1 MPLEVTNLVRPGLG
15 PISFSAEAGMCF
27 AVRGPSGAGKS
38 LLMRAIADLDPAEGS
53 VSLDG
58 RDRNMMAA
66 PDWRRQVAYVPAEA
80 GWWGTTVSDHFLTE
94 TDETAGLITAVGLE
108 PDALDWPVER
118 LSSGES
124 QRLALV
130 RALIRSPTFLLLDE
144 PTSALDDD
152 ATIRVEKLL
161 QQKMRSG
168 LGLVLVTHSSE
179 QEQRLAKSTLTLE
192 DGKMAS

>member
-1 MPLEVTNLVRPGLG
+1 
-15 PISFSAEAGMCF
+15 
-27 AVRGPSGAGKS
+27 
-38 LLMRAIADLDPAEGS
+38 MRAIADLDPAEGS

-58 RDRNMMAA
+58 RDRNAMAA

-80 GWWGTTVSDHFLTE
+80 GWWAPLVAEHFLTE
-94 TDETAGLITAVGLE
+94 ANDTADLLTAVGMV
-108 PDALDWPVER
+108 PDCLSWPVDR

-130 RALIRSPTFLLLDE
+130 RALIRAPKFLLLDE

-161 QQKMRSG
+161 HRKMRAGLG
-168 LGLVLVTHSSE
+168 LGLVTHSGE

-192 DGKMAS
+192 DGKMKP